1 MAAVT
6 ITMIRTYARRA
17 EKSFPSFQLSE
28 PDDVTSKKALQDSSW
43 ADGLRGLAAVFVVS
57 SHMVIA
63 FCRHLMLPSG
73 SENGPPQLFQRP
85 FFRLISQGSAWV
97 AIFFILSG
105 YVNALKPVK
114 LARAGNVDTALS
126 NLAVSSFRRSFRL
139 FLPGVAATVLSW
151 FLCQLGAY
159 ETARRSDAYWLYAT
173 SPGPSDS
180 WGTAVEDLVAAIRM
194 TWKFRGEN
202 PYDQPQWC
210 MFWLLLASMIV
221 FMTLVATV
229 NLTPTYRVLIIS
241 VLYFLSWDWTRL
253 IGDPFI
259 GINVYAGILLAELSH
274 STYPASL
281 MRYTRVLSPLL
292 CVLGFYLC
300 SFPSAYPNNAAW
312 SRNLVILADRLF
324 PDIPQLE
331 RFWPTL
337 GAQIV
342 TLSVIFSPAL
352 RRMLSHRFL
361 LWLGKVS
368 FPLYLLHGT
377 FMRSLLAWVLYGGR
391 LTVETEEWDDN
402 VKEHYRV
409 NRIPAPRPLVFFFV
423 LPLWAVVVLSATHL
437 WAVNVEPWFGVITAK
452 CEDMMF
458 GREGRSTALPVR
470 MD

>member
-1 MAAVT
+1 
-6 ITMIRTYARRA
+6 
-17 EKSFPSFQLSE
+17 
-28 PDDVTSKKALQDSSW
+28 
-43 ADGLRGLAAVFVVS
+43 
-57 SHMVIA
+57 MVIA

-253 IGDPFI
+253 IGDRTPPI
-259 GINVYAGILLAELSH
+259 
-274 STYPASL
+274 
-281 MRYTRVLSPLL
+281 
-292 CVLGFYLC
+292 
-300 SFPSAYPNNAAW
+300 
-312 SRNLVILADRLF
+312 
-324 PDIPQLE
+324 
-331 RFWPTL
+331 
-337 GAQIV
+337 
-342 TLSVIFSPAL
+342 
-352 RRMLSHRFL
+352 
-361 LWLGKVS
+361 
-368 FPLYLLHGT
+368 
-377 FMRSLLAWVLYGGR
+377 
-391 LTVETEEWDDN
+391 TV
-402 VKEHYRV
+402 
-409 NRIPAPRPLVFFFV
+409 
-423 LPLWAVVVLSATHL
+423 
-437 WAVNVEPWFGVITAK
+437 
-452 CEDMMF
+452 
-458 GREGRSTALPVR
+458 
-470 MD
+470 